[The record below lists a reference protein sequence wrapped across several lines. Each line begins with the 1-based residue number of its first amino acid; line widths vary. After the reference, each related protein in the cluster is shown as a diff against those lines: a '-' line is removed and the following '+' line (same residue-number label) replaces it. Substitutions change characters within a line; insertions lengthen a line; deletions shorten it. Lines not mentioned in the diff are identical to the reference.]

1 LESLSNFTFYTANGT
16 LAGTVHNPSPP
27 SSSTELGAAASAA
40 AAAAPSAPERLKELR
55 ELIAEND
62 RASVQLLNRRLELV
76 AEIWREK
83 DLSGLPRADAER
95 ERLLQQHLDETND
108 GPLSRRGLAAFHGV
122 LLSLTKQELGR

>member
-1 LESLSNFTFYTANGT
+1 M
-16 LAGTVHNPSPP
+16 HDPSPP

-40 AAAAPSAPERLKELR
+40 AAAAPSDPERLERLR

-76 AEIWREK
+76 AEIWHEK
-83 DLSGLPRADAER
+83 DRSGLPHADAQR
-95 ERLLQQHLDETND
+95 ELLLQQHLDETND
-108 GPLSRRGLAAFHGV
+108 GPLSGRGLAVFHGM

>member
-1 LESLSNFTFYTANGT
+1 MPTPYPLSE
-16 LAGTVHNPSPP
+16 
-27 SSSTELGAAASAA
+27 STELGAAAASPE
-40 AAAAPSAPERLKELR
+40 AAAAPGAPERIEQLR

-83 DLSGLPRADAER
+83 DTRGVPHTDPER
-95 ERLLQQHLDETND
+95 ERLLLQQLEEANG
-108 GPLSRRGLAAFHGV
+108 GPLSRDGLELFHGV

>member
-1 LESLSNFTFYTANGT
+1 
-16 LAGTVHNPSPP
+16 VQDPSPP

-40 AAAAPSAPERLKELR
+40 AAAAPSAPNRIDRLR

-62 RASVQLLNRRLELV
+62 RASVSLLNRRLGLV

-83 DLSGLPRADAER
+83 ETSGLPHADAER
-95 ERLLQQHLDETND
+95 ERLLLEHLDETNE
-108 GPLSRRGLAAFHGV
+108 GPLSRQGLAVFHGT